1 MTQRRSNVGVRRGF
15 TLVET
20 GLAIIIVATAML
32 AMLAA
37 NESFTR
43 QNDWGD
49 QAAQGARLGGE
60 IRERTMVISV
70 ADPVT
75 GTDTWGAESGE
86 VALTD
91 WDDMDDYDGLDV
103 SGWAGT
109 GPIDSAGQVIPD
121 MDQWRQ
127 VVEVQSV
134 DPTDLTTIV
143 ADGTSEA
150 VRVKVDVYWLDQSDD
165 PGELVTSVTWVHVQ

>member
-1 MTQRRSNVGVRRGF
+1 
-15 TLVET
+15 
-20 GLAIIIVATAML
+20 
-32 AMLAA
+32 
-37 NESFTR
+37 
-43 QNDWGD
+43 
-49 QAAQGARLGGE
+49 
-60 IRERTMVISV
+60 
-70 ADPVT
+70 
-75 GTDTWGAESGE
+75 
-86 VALTD
+86 
-91 WDDMDDYDGLDV
+91 
-103 SGWAGT
+103 
-109 GPIDSAGQVIPD
+109 

>member
-1 MTQRRSNVGVRRGF
+1 MRHARAQSGNRRGF

-37 NESFTR
+37 NEAFTK
-43 QNDWGD
+43 QNDWGERAA
-49 QAAQGARLGGE
+49 QAARLCGE
-60 IRERTMVISV
+60 IRERTMVLSV

-75 GTDTWGAESGE
+75 GQDTWGAEGGE
-86 VALTD
+86 PGVAD

-103 SGWAGT
+103 SGWSGD

-121 MDQWRQ
+121 MEQWRQ
-127 VVEVQSV
+127 SVTVESI
-134 DPTDLTTIV
+134 DPTNLGTV
-143 ADGTSEA
+143 VPDGASDA
-150 VRVKVDVYWLDQSDD
+150 VRVKVEVYWHDQPAS
-165 PGELVTSVTWVHVQ
+165 PGDLITTVSWVHLP

>member
-1 MTQRRSNVGVRRGF
+1 MSQRINVRGRRGF

-37 NESFTR
+37 NESFTK
-43 QNDWGD
+43 QNDWGER
-49 QAAQGARLGGE
+49 AAQAARLGGE

-86 VALTD
+86 AGLGD

-103 SGWAGT
+103 SGWTGT

-121 MDQWRQ
+121 MNQWRQ

-134 DPTDLTTIV
+134 DPTDMATV
-143 ADGTSEA
+143 VPDGSSEA
-150 VRVKVDVYWLDQSDD
+150 VRVKVDVYWLDQPSD

>member
-1 MTQRRSNVGVRRGF
+1 MVARRGF

-37 NESFTR
+37 NEAFTM
-43 QNDWGD
+43 QNDWGER
-49 QAAQGARLGGE
+49 AAQAARLGGE
-60 IRERTMVISV
+60 IRERTMTLSV

-75 GTDTWGAESGE
+75 GTDTWGSESGE
-86 VALTD
+86 VMLID

-103 SGWAGT
+103 SGWAGN
-109 GPIDSAGQVIPD
+109 GPIDSAGQVIPG
-121 MDQWRQ
+121 MNQWRQ

-134 DPTDLTTIV
+134 DPTNLATVV
-143 ADGTSEA
+143 ADGSSEA
-150 VRVKVDVYWLDQSDD
+150 VRVKVDVFWVEQAGT
-165 PGELVTSVTWVHVQ
+165 PGDLVTSVTWVHVQ